1 MSALSSIPGNLSP
14 LLIVA
19 VFLRDFIFIT
29 KDRYVYGLCAG
40 GYDMVCGI
48 KDISHMDTVKD
59 TNARALHGI
68 IPKVAKSK
76 RKKVEVEALPIKRG
90 RGCS

>member
-1 MSALSSIPGNLSP
+1 
-14 LLIVA
+14 
-19 VFLRDFIFIT
+19 
-29 KDRYVYGLCAG
+29 
-40 GYDMVCGI
+40 MVCGK

-68 IPKVAKSK
+68 IPKVAKSR